1 MATAYAALGLL
12 AATLAVGPLRVLRA
26 RPNPVSTDLRRDLG
40 IWCALVGLAHT
51 IVGSQVHLRGRWWA
65 YFVFPADQ
73 PHRVPVRY
81 DAFGAT
87 NYAGLAAALVL
98 LVLLAISNDAA
109 LRRLG
114 TRRWK
119 RVQRWTYAVAA
130 LVALHGAIYQ
140 TLEKRALLGVIALV
154 LVAAAV
160 AAIQLAGYWRARL
173 GGARR
178 VSAALRA
185 DA

>member
-26 RPNPVSTDLRRDLG
+26 RPNPISTDLRRDLG

-51 IVGSQVHLRGRWWA
+51 VVGAQVHLRGRWWA

-98 LVLLAISNDAA
+98 LVLLGISNDLS
-109 LRRLG
+109 LRQLG
-114 TRRWK
+114 TRQWK

-140 TLEKRALLGVIALV
+140 ALEKRALPGVLLLLLV
-154 LVAAAV
+154 LIAV
-160 AAIQLAGYWRARL
+160 AALQLAGYRRLRRAPP
-173 GGARR
+173 ARA
-178 VSAALRA
+178 SAALRA